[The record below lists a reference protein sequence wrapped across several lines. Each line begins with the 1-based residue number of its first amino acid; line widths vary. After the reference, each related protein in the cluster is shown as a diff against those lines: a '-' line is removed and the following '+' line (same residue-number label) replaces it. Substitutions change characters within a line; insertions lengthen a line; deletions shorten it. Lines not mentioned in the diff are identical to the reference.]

1 MDKGAH
7 FYRCDFQVHTPRDR
21 RWTSVTPTS
30 DEDRRAYADRLVAAC
45 RAEGVAAIAVTDHHD
60 MTFVPFIRRAA
71 AEEVDE
77 AGNLLPEAHRLV
89 VFPGMEL
96 TLGVPCQA
104 LLVFDADFPDDMHA
118 LAMTALAITPAN
130 PGDSKNAEVVRL
142 DKINSLVALKEKLDE
157 HSYLKDRYI
166 ILPHV
171 GNSGDFSLLRKG
183 MAGKYSEM
191 PCVGGYIDG
200 AIDKLD
206 GGNRN
211 ILSGQDKQWGNKRIA
226 CIQTSDTRRDDH
238 SELGNPSTWI
248 KWAEPTAEGLR
259 QACLAQE
266 SRIAHT
272 PPQVP
277 QTYIANV
284 SVSTSTFLGP
294 ADLALNPQYS
304 ALIGGR
310 GSGKSTMLE
319 YIRWALCDQPPA
331 GDEVD
336 TPNYQLRRSRL
347 IDATLK
353 QFSATVDVRYVLN
366 GVLHLVRRASSDGSV
381 QLSIGGGELR
391 SCSEEEVRSL
401 LPIQAYSQK
410 QLSDVSVRLDEL
422 NRFITAPVQIALNRL
437 ERGAIDRSNR
447 IRQAYATVQRH
458 RELLRLLENRALEER
473 SIAQQVEAIR
483 ATLGGLSSED
493 QALLA
498 QGSQYTAADRAME
511 AWCAGA
517 ETLRAKAAELASLIA
532 AQRNSAAAAPQEP
545 IAHQELLA
553 QAHAKYVQLLDEAG
567 GLVETV
573 ARSAGFVADAASELD
588 GPWVVWGRARDS
600 FRSRY
605 TEATE
610 RSSAH
615 RERLSEMARLEEQLG
630 HLSQEL
636 ARGHE
641 QLATLQSAEQTY
653 RDERAAWI
661 ESLAERDDLIDREC
675 ALLTERA
682 SAAIRV
688 RMRRFADG
696 SGFLGVLRGALQGSR
711 ILSAKLEQ
719 LTGSITAAKD
729 PRAHWLNILDELE
742 RLSLFDAERD
752 LATERP
758 LTPTLLASGLS
769 AGDIQRVADSLQP
782 DEWLTLSLTPIASV
796 PIYEYQSGE
805 GIHIPFENASAGQQ
819 ATALLKTLLN
829 SPGPPLIVD
838 QPEEDLDNPVMLEI
852 VKQLWLAKGMRQ
864 IIFASH
870 NANLVVNGDAE
881 LVAWFG
887 YRNEGDQSRGTI
899 MGVGAIDVTEVR
911 DAIKAIM
918 EGGEAAFRLRREK
931 YGF

>member
-21 RWTSVTPTS
+21 RWTGVTPTS
-30 DEDRRAYADRLVAAC
+30 SDDRHAYAKRLVAAC
-45 RAEGVAAIAVTDHHD
+45 RAEGVEAIAVTDHHD
-60 MTFVPFIRRAA
+60 MTFIPFIRRAA
-71 AEEVDE
+71 AEETDE
-77 AGNLLPEAHRLV
+77 AGNLLPERRRLV

-96 TLGVPCQA
+96 TLGVPCQV
-104 LLVFDADFPDDMHA
+104 LLIFDADFPDDMHA
-118 LAMTALAITPAN
+118 LAMTALTIAPAN
-130 PGDSKNAEVVRL
+130 PADSKNAEVVRL

-191 PCVGGYIDG
+191 PCVGGYVDG
-200 AIDKLD
+200 SIDKLD

-211 ILSGQDKQWGNKRIA
+211 ILSGKDKQWGSKRIA
-226 CIQTSDTRRDDH
+226 CIQTSDARRADH

-266 SRIAHT
+266 SRIAHAA
-272 PPQVP
+272 PQVP
-277 QTYIANV
+277 QTYIASV

-294 ADLALNPQYS
+294 ADLALNRQYS

-310 GSGKSTMLE
+310 GTGKSTMLE

-353 QFSATVDVRYVLN
+353 QFSATVDVRYILN
-366 GVLHLVRRASSDGSV
+366 GVPHLVHRSSADGAV

-437 ERGAIDRSNR
+437 ERSAVDRSNR
-447 IRQAYATVQRH
+447 IRQAYATVQRQ
-458 RELLRLLENRALEER
+458 RELLRLLENRELEER
-473 SIAQQVEAIR
+473 SISQQVEAIR
-483 ATLGGLSSED
+483 LTLGGLSSED

-498 QGSQYTAADRAME
+498 QGTQYNAADRAME
-511 AWCAGA
+511 AWSAGA
-517 ETLRAKAAELASLIA
+517 ETLRAKAAELSSLIA
-532 AQRNSAAAAPQEP
+532 AQRGAAPAIPHEP
-545 IAHQELLA
+545 ALHQGLLT
-553 QAHAKYVQLLDEAG
+553 QAHANYMRLLDEAG
-567 GLVETV
+567 ALVGTID
-573 ARSAGFVADAASELD
+573 RSASAVAEAASDPDSPRSAWDRE
-588 GPWVVWGRARDS
+588 RDR
-600 FRSRY
+600 FRTLY
-605 TEATE
+605 AEATE

-636 ARGHE
+636 ARGRE

-653 RDERAAWI
+653 HDDRTAWI

-696 SGFLGVLRGALQGSR
+696 SAFLGVLRQSLQGSR
-711 ILSAKLEQ
+711 IQTSKLEQ
-719 LTGSITAAKD
+719 LIETITAAKD
-729 PRAHWLNILDELE
+729 PRSHWLNILDELE
-742 RLSLFDAERD
+742 RLALFDVERD
-752 LATERP
+752 LAAERP
-758 LTPTLLASGLS
+758 KTPTLLASGLS
-769 AGDIQRVADSLQP
+769 GGDVQRIADALQP
-782 DEWLTLSLTPIASV
+782 DEWLTLSLTPIVSV
-796 PIYEYQSGE
+796 PNYEYQSGE

-852 VKQLWLAKGMRQ
+852 VKQLWLAKSMRQ
-864 IIFASH
+864 IVFASH

-887 YRNEGDQSRGTI
+887 YRNEGDQSRGTV
-899 MGVGAIDVTEVR
+899 MGVGAIDVIEVR

-918 EGGEAAFRLRREK
+918 EGGEAAFHLRRKK